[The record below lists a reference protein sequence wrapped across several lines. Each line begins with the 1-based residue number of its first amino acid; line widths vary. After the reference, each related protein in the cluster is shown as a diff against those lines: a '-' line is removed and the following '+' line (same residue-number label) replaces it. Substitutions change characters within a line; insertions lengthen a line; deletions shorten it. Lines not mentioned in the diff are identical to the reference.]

1 MIIEKKLEGFNNK
14 LVFDK
19 LNYPQCTCGKCFKF
33 FFNSLH
39 IGARGSGKTHLV
51 IQMIRHWEMNKIMKD
66 GVEYKIRTHLISPTI
81 QANEIYQSLE
91 SLDMKKDAHDN
102 YSDALLL
109 SIIDDIKVEK
119 KEYDKYL
126 LYKKSYEKFTKTPES
141 KLDKLYDEE
150 PWIFNLLEEY
160 DYQNPK
166 DIKHEPPKVN
176 IIILDDL
183 LGSDAFTKKTKSVLT
198 NAMISNR
205 HMAIN
210 FALLLQSIRSC
221 PKNIR
226 LNCSVFQLAA
236 FKNKKVILED
246 IYEEVSNVVDLDTF
260 TQYYEHSTSK
270 PYGSLIIDT
279 TNVKRFLSNLDC
291 ELFID
296 TPHSSSLGGGTPKNK
311 ISANN
316 K

>member
-1 MIIEKKLEGFNNK
+1 MRGLNPAMIIEKKLEGFNNK
-14 LVFDK
+14 LVYDK
-19 LNYPQCTCGKCFKF
+19 LNYPQCTCGKCFQF
-33 FFNSLH
+33 YFNSLH
-39 IGARGSGKTHLV
+39 IGSRGSGKTHST
-51 IQMIRHWEMNKIMKD
+51 IQMIRHWEMNKIMRD
-66 GVEYKIRTHLISPTI
+66 GVQWKIRTHLISPTI
-81 QANEIYQSLE
+81 QSNEIYQSLE
-91 SLDMKKDAHDN
+91 SLDMKKDSHDD
-102 YSDALLL
+102 YSDTLLL
-109 SIIDDIKVEK
+109 SIIDDIKSEK

-126 LYKKSYEKFTKTPES
+126 LYKKYYEKFSKTPES

-150 PWIFNLLEEY
+150 PEIFHLLEEY
-160 DYQNPK
+160 DYQHPK

-198 NAMISNR
+198 NAMIKNR
-205 HMAIN
+205 HMGIN
-210 FALLLQSIRSC
+210 FCLLLQSIRSC

-226 LNCSVFQLAA
+226 LNCSVFQLAS
-236 FKNKKVILED
+236 FKNKKTILED
-246 IYEEVSNVVDLDTF
+246 IYEEVSNVVDIDTF
-260 TQYYEHSTSK
+260 EKLYDHSTAK

-279 TNVKRFLSNLDC
+279 TNGKRFLSNLDS

-296 TPHSSSLGGGTPKNK
+296 NK

>member
-1 MIIEKKLEGFNNK
+1 M
-14 LVFDK
+14 
-19 LNYPQCTCGKCFKF
+19 
-33 FFNSLH
+33 
-39 IGARGSGKTHLV
+39 R
-51 IQMIRHWEMNKIMKD
+51 D
-66 GVEYKIRTHLISPTI
+66 GVEYKIRTILISPTI
-81 QANEIYQSLE
+81 QANQVYQSLE
-91 SLDMKKDAHDN
+91 SLDMKKDAHDD
-102 YSDALLL
+102 YSDKLLL
-109 SIIDDIKVEK
+109 DILDDIKAEK
-119 KEYDKYL
+119 KKYDKYL
-126 LYKKSYEKFTKTPES
+126 LYKKYYDKFNKTPEN

-150 PWIFNLLEEY
+150 PEIFYMLEEY

-198 NAMISNR
+198 NAMIKNR
-205 HMAIN
+205 HMNIN
-210 FALLLQSIRSC
+210 FCLLLQSIRSC

-226 LNCSVFQLAA
+226 LNCSVFQLAS

-246 IYEEVSNVVDLDTF
+246 IYEEVSNVVDTDTF
-260 TQYYEHSTSK
+260 EKLYDHATAK

-279 TNVKRFLSNLDC
+279 TNGKRFLSNLDS

-296 TPHSSSLGGGTPKNK
+296 NK

>member
-14 LVFDK
+14 LVYDK
-19 LNYPQCTCGKCFKF
+19 LNYPQCTCNKCPRFYW
-33 FFNSLH
+33 NMLN
-39 IGARGSGKTHLV
+39 IGARGSGKTYTI
-51 IQMIRHWEMNKIMKD
+51 IQMIKHYEKHKIMKD
-66 GVEYKIRTHLISPTI
+66 GVEYKLRTHLISPTI

-91 SLDMKKDAHDN
+91 SLDMKKDAHDD

-109 SIIDDIKVEK
+109 SILDDIKQKK

-126 LYKKSYEKFTKTPES
+126 LYKKYYEKFNRTPES

-150 PWIFNLLEEY
+150 PELFYLLEEY
-160 DYQNPK
+160 DYQHPK

-183 LGSDAFTKKTKSVLT
+183 LGSSAYTKKTQSTLT
-198 NAMISNR
+198 NALIRNR
-205 HMAIN
+205 HMGIC
-210 FALLLQSIRSC
+210 FALLTQSIRAI

-246 IYEEVSNVVDLDTF
+246 IYEEISNVVDIDTF
-260 TQYYEHSTSK
+260 EKLYDHATAK

-279 TNVKRFLSNLDC
+279 TNRKRFLSNFDS
-291 ELFID
+291 ELFFE
-296 TPHSSSLGGGTPKNK
+296 NK
-311 ISANN
+311 KFPNN

>member
-1 MIIEKKLEGFNNK
+1 MIIELKLDGFNNK
-14 LVFDK
+14 LKFDK
-19 LNYPQCTCGKCFKF
+19 LNYPQCSCGKCPRFYW
-33 FFNSLH
+33 NMLN
-39 IGARGSGKTHLV
+39 IGSRGSGKTYT
-51 IQMIRHWEMNKIMKD
+51 ICQMIKHYEQNKIMKD
-66 GVEYKIRTHLISPTI
+66 GTEYKLRTHLISPTI

-91 SLDMKKDAHDN
+91 SLDMKKDAHDD
-102 YSDALLL
+102 YSDSLLL
-109 SIIDDIKVEK
+109 NIIDDIKAEK

-126 LYKKSYEKFTKTPES
+126 LYKKYYQKFIKTPER

-150 PWIFNLLEEY
+150 PEIFHLLEEY
-160 DYQNPK
+160 DYIHPNEFE
-166 DIKHEPPKVN
+166 HEPPKVN

-183 LGSDAFTKKTKSVLT
+183 LGSDDFTKKTKSVLT
-198 NAMISNR
+198 NAMIKNR
-205 HMAIN
+205 HMGIC
-210 FALLLQSIRSC
+210 FSVLVQSIRAV

-246 IYEEVSNVVDLDTF
+246 IYEEVSNVVDIDTF
-260 TQYYEHSTSK
+260 EKLYDHSTAK

-279 TNVKRFLSNLDC
+279 TNGKRFLSNFDS

-296 TPHSSSLGGGTPKNK
+296 NK

>member
-1 MIIEKKLEGFNNK
+1 M
-14 LVFDK
+14 
-19 LNYPQCTCGKCFKF
+19 LN
-33 FFNSLH
+33 
-39 IGARGSGKTHLV
+39 IGARGSGKTYTIV
-51 IQMIRHWEMNKIMKD
+51 QMIKHYEKHKIMKD
-66 GVEYKIRTHLISPTI
+66 GVEYKLRTHLISPTI

-91 SLDMKKDAHDN
+91 SLDMKKDAHDD

-109 SIIDDIKVEK
+109 SILDDIKAKK

-126 LYKKSYEKFTKTPES
+126 LYKKYYDKFNKTPEN

-150 PWIFNLLEEY
+150 PEIFYMLEEY

-166 DIKHEPPKVN
+166 DIKHEPAKVN

-198 NAMISNR
+198 NAMIKNR
-205 HMAIN
+205 HMGVC
-210 FALLLQSIRSC
+210 FALLVQSIKAV

-226 LNCSVFQLAA
+226 LNCSVFQLAS

-246 IYEEVSNVVDLDTF
+246 IYEEVSNVIGIDQFEELYDHATK
-260 TQYYEHSTSK
+260 K

-279 TNVKRFLSNLDC
+279 TGSEKRFLSNLDS
-291 ELFID
+291 ELF
-296 TPHSSSLGGGTPKNK
+296 LQNK

-316 K
+316 KKENK